1 MGTLASYNILSRMM
15 LLFDMIVRL
24 SALNF
29 YLFII
34 NTAKRIVG
42 IGYNGFPHGCND
54 AIVPWRATNDG
65 AMEQTVLVPWLHTKH
80 PYKVPAKINA
90 VLNRCRDT
98 QGSSIYVAHFPCNE
112 CAKIIIQSGIREVV
126 YVNKSGINQS
136 GGTTSLRAAR
146 KLFDLAGVLMRQ
158 YVAQGRDPFILRLTF
173 NDNEKDRLY
182 GNDLKGDN
190 GGCYYCGIEIGPKN
204 NSTQQNRINLDD
216 ETIKRDIL
224 ILEKEANYKVD
235 LSELVAPKRQSYL
248 SWDDYFM
255 CVAYLSSQRSKDP
268 NTQVGACILNAMK
281 QIACVGRQWAV
292 GSSFQLWNNAKTLE
306 KKTA

>member
-126 YVNKSGINQS
+126 YDNKSGINQS
-136 GGTTSLRAAR
+136 GGTTSMRAAR
-146 KLFDLAGVLMRQ
+146 KLFHLAGVLTRQ

-235 LSELVAPKRQSYL
+235 LSELVAPK
-248 SWDDYFM
+248 
-255 CVAYLSSQRSKDP
+255 
-268 NTQVGACILNAMK
+268 
-281 QIACVGRQWAV
+281 
-292 GSSFQLWNNAKTLE
+292 
-306 KKTA
+306 